1 MYSLDINFL
10 KDRSEQKQ
18 VKFNQFPKTRLAI
31 GNQTPLYLGLAV
43 GVVLP
48 TIVGAGWLFLQ
59 SQNAQLENKV
69 AAIDAELNR
78 LGLQEENLKK
88 IQEQTGQIQAETR
101 ALATVFNQIRPWS
114 AILQDIRDRI
124 PKSVQIQSVKQIA
137 ASTAPQPATQ
147 ANSNS
152 TANQPAQPT
161 SNLAGGIEISGSAR
175 SFNDVNDFLLTLK
188 QSAFLQSSETKIIKA
203 ELTENPA
210 TNGKVKLPSV
220 VQYTIQSNL
229 SNVPAANILRE
240 LERKGTFGLVTR
252 IRTLQQRGVIQP

>member
-1 MYSLDINFL
+1 
-10 KDRSEQKQ
+10 
-18 VKFNQFPKTRLAI
+18 
-31 GNQTPLYLGLAV
+31 
-43 GVVLP
+43 
-48 TIVGAGWLFLQ
+48 
-59 SQNAQLENKV
+59 
-69 AAIDAELNR
+69 
-78 LGLQEENLKK
+78 
-88 IQEQTGQIQAETR
+88 
-101 ALATVFNQIRPWS
+101 
-114 AILQDIRDRI
+114 LQDIRDRI

-137 ASTAPQPATQ
+137 ASTPPQPATQ
-147 ANSNS
+147 ANSTS

-203 ELTENPA
+203 ELTENAA
-210 TNGKVKLPSV
+210 TSGKVKLPSV